1 MFGIGYQEMMVIALI
16 ALVIFGPGKLP
27 EVMRQAGGQYKKF
40 KNLADEMTGQ
50 LNEVTAEAR
59 KELDGA
65 LGDLGP
71 MGKDIEN
78 SLGMNNKRN
87 NTRTTSTGKASTS
100 KSTARSSMGGGSSKS
115 TASSSTRKTTSS
127 RKTSSSSSSS
137 AKSSTS
143 KGRTTAHAEQA
154 KKPVVASKEEPLAGF
169 SMFETERK
177 PSRRRSRSATPNAI
191 TDITPRDLFG
201 DVEPQVAEKT
211 PVAEPVDI
219 SKLDDPVARARARRR
234 TAGYARA

>member
-78 SLGMNNKRN
+78 SLGMKNSH
-87 NTRTTSTGKASTS
+87 TRTTSTGKASTS
-100 KSTARSSMGGGSSKS
+100 KSTARSSTAGGSQKS
-115 TASSSTRKTTSS
+115 TGSSSSRKTTSG
-127 RKTSSSSSSS
+127 RKTSTSSSS
-137 AKSSTS
+137 KSKTDTS
-143 KGRTTAHAEQA
+143 KARTTAHAEQA

-169 SMFETERK
+169 SMFETDRK
-177 PSRRRSRSATPNAI
+177 PPRRRSRSATPNAL